1 MPKRIG
7 GRIYLH
13 QNYMKVLGADM
24 IHEVTFALEK
34 AEEVLG
40 SFDWN
45 TLRIKPNA
53 VGGADEVAFQ
63 FSPDFDSADEPEVT
77 QTVTVR
83 LDGSDWSIVNV
94 HDHAGM
100 IWHHKW
106 MWVDKD
112 YTGFSYAASKAH
124 SAKWKPLVKKEELPK
139 IGRKKFWESI
149 KTRWDSSCNSK

>member
-13 QNYMKVLGADM
+13 KDYIHTLGDVMAF
-24 IHEVTFALEK
+24 EVAVALEK

-40 SFDWN
+40 SIDWN
-45 TLRIKPNA
+45 TLRIKPDA
-53 VGGADEVAFQ
+53 VGGASEVAFQ

-77 QTVTVR
+77 RTINVC
-83 LDGSDWSIVNV
+83 LDGSDWSIVNLR
-94 HDHAGM
+94 DHSGF

-106 MWVDKD
+106 MWVDTN
-112 YTGFSYAASKAH
+112 YTGFSHSASKVH
-124 SAKWKPLVKKEELPK
+124 SALWKPYVKPEEMPK

-149 KTRWDSSCNSK
+149 KTRWDSSCIPK

>member
-7 GRIYLH
+7 DRLYLH
-13 QNYMKVLGADM
+13 KNYIKSLDSDLV
-24 IHEVTFALEK
+24 HEVIFALEK

-40 SFDWN
+40 TFTWN
-45 TLRIKPNA
+45 TVIIKPDG
-53 VGGADEVAFQ
+53 VGGAEEVAFQ

-77 QTVTVR
+77 QTVTVQMS
-83 LDGSDWSIVNV
+83 GPDWEIVNLR
-94 HDHAGM
+94 DHSGL

-124 SAKWKPLVKKEELPK
+124 SAKWKPLVKPDELPK

-149 KTRWDSSCNSK
+149 KTRWESACNSK